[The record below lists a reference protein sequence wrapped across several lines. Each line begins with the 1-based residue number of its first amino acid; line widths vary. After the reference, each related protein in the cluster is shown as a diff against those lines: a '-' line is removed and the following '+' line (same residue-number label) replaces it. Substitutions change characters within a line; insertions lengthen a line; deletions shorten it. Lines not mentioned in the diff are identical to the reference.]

1 MNYVEGIGRE
11 FPRQPAKQRNE
22 LHFARVR
29 LRHLFDHGSE
39 RAAMA
44 DADHLVFA
52 AFEGLAQKACAFE
65 RQRLERQVA
74 LAEIGRHAAERQAE
88 ALGERVFQRDTL
100 RHRALDENADHALAA
115 RARDQAVRLGA
126 LDIQPGCDFRLR

>member
-1 MNYVEGIGRE
+1 
-11 FPRQPAKQRNE
+11 
-22 LHFARVR
+22 
-29 LRHLFDHGSE
+29 
-39 RAAMA
+39 MA

-74 LAEIGRHAAERQAE
+74 LAEIGRHAAKRQTE

-115 RARDQAVRLGA
+115 RPRDQAVRLGA